1 MSSDLLE
8 KLLLVPETGN
18 SRTDLKHS
26 ISRNI
31 KVLLESRRFIGTVK
45 DVYPESQSSL
55 YAHGLADWSMSRNIY
70 QGNRLCRNIVELL
83 EKFEPRL
90 KNIIVE
96 RAHTQYRDN
105 CLYFRIEAFLACD
118 DDEES
123 TAVVFDTS
131 ISLTSFHFEIEE
143 SKLA

>member
-8 KLLLVPETGN
+8 KLLLIPETGN
-18 SRTDLKHS
+18 NRADLKRS

-31 KVLLESRRFIGTVK
+31 KVLLESRRFIGHVK
-45 DVYPESQSSL
+45 DVYPESGSSL
-55 YAHGLADWSMSRNIY
+55 YEHGLADWSMSRNIY
-70 QGNRLCRNIVELL
+70 QGNRICRDIVELL

-90 KNIIVE
+90 HSVVVE
-96 RAHTQYRDN
+96 RAQAQHRDN
-105 CLYFRIEAFLACD
+105 CLYFRIEGSLVGEN
-118 DDEES
+118 DEES
-123 TAVVFDTS
+123 TPVVFDTS

>member
-8 KLLLVPETGN
+8 KLLLIPETGN
-18 SRTDLKHS
+18 DRFDLIRS

-31 KVLLESRRFIGTVK
+31 KVLLESRRFTGHVK
-45 DVYPESQSSL
+45 EVYTESHSSL
-55 YAHGLADWSMSRNIY
+55 YEHGLADWSMSRNIY
-70 QGNRLCRNIVELL
+70 QGNRICRDIVELL

-90 KNIIVE
+90 SNVIVE
-96 RAHTQYRDN
+96 REHAQHRDN
-105 CLYFRIEAFLACD
+105 CLYFRIEGTLLGY

-123 TAVVFDTS
+123 APVVFDTS